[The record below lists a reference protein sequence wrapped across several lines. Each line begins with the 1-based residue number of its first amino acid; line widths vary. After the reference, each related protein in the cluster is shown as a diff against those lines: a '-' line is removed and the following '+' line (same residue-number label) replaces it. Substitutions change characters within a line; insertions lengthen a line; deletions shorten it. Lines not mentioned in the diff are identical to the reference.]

1 MISPKDLNF
10 TNEELVLMK
19 ARAFRFAGVDDFA
32 WFLSRVLTWVEQAHP
47 ERFVV
52 PYDPPDPT
60 IQDLDGER

>member
-19 ARAFRFAGVDDFA
+19 SRAYRLSSVDDFA
-32 WFLSRVLTWVEQAHP
+32 WFLSRVLTWMEHTHP

-52 PYDPPDPT
+52 AYDPPDPNLE
-60 IQDLDGER
+60 DLDGTV